1 MKYINDIRNRL
12 KLNESFDLI
21 ERHIVIGSKETYL
34 YYIDGFI
41 KDDVMERIMS
51 NFFTITKEEITQFGD
66 DSTKFIDCKIPYVEV
81 ATESDVDKVI
91 PLILSGQTAMIV
103 EGFKDIILID
113 LRTYPVRGI
122 GEPEKEKTLRGA
134 RDGFVETIVFNTAL
148 IRRRI
153 RDERLIF
160 KMTNIGS
167 SSKSDVVLA
176 YMDGVVD
183 EKALES
189 IERQLKNLKVNALSM
204 CEESLVEALQKSH
217 WLNPFP
223 KVRFTERPDV
233 ASAHIL
239 EGKIAVIVDN
249 SPSAMLLPTCIFD
262 FFQDVD
268 DYYMP
273 VITGNYLRFLRNLI
287 VISTFLVTPLYLLIS
302 LGKVPLP
309 PSLQFL
315 LPTAPYAIPI
325 FIQFLLLEFAIDGL
339 KLASLNTPSSLG
351 MSLSVIGGLILGE
364 FAVKTGWFIPQTI
377 LYMAI
382 VALASFTQPSIELS
396 YSIKFFRMILLIL
409 VNFFGLYGLIGGLL
423 FTVIV
428 LALTKTITGRSY
440 LYPLIPFNWSK
451 LKSLIFRTRLKTSK

>member
-12 KLNESFDLI
+12 KLDESFDLI
-21 ERHIVIGSKETYL
+21 ERHIIIGSKETYL

-41 KDDVMERIMS
+41 KDDVMERIMTS
-51 NFFTITKEEITQFGD
+51 FFSITKEEMSRFND
-66 DSTKFIDCKIPYVEV
+66 ATKFIDCKIPYVEV

-153 RDERLIF
+153 RDERLVF

-273 VITGNYLRFLRNLI
+273 VVTGNYLRFLRNLI

-309 PSLQFL
+309 VSLQFL
-315 LPTAPYAIPI
+315 LPTDPYAIPI

-428 LALTKTITGRSY
+428 LASSKTITGRSY

-451 LKSLIFRTRLKTSK
+451 LKSLIFRTRLKVSK

>member
-1 MKYINDIRNRL
+1 MNNVNKIRNRL
-12 KLNESFDLI
+12 KLNKSFDLI
-21 ERHIVIGSKETYL
+21 ERHIYIGSRETYL

-41 KDDVMERIMS
+41 KDDVMERIMTS
-51 NFFTITKEEITQFGD
+51 FFAITKEEMNQFNDATQ
-66 DSTKFIDCKIPYVEV
+66 FIDCKIPYVEV
-81 ATESDVDKVI
+81 ACESEVDKVI
-91 PLILSGQTAMIV
+91 PLILSGQTAMII

-153 RDERLIF
+153 RDERLVF
-160 KMTNIGS
+160 KMTNVGS

-176 YMDGVVD
+176 YMDGVAN
-183 EKALES
+183 EQALKS
-189 IERQLKNLKVNALSM
+189 IEEQLKTLNVNSLTM
-204 CEESLVEALQKSH
+204 GEESLVEALQKSH

-239 EGKIAVIVDN
+239 EGKVAVIVDN
-249 SPSAMLLPTCIFD
+249 SPSVMLLPTSIFD

-273 VITGNYLRFLRNLI
+273 VITGNYLRFLRNL
-287 VISTFLVTPLYLLIS
+287 VVLSTFLITPLYLLIS
-302 LGKVPLP
+302 LNKIPIP
-309 PSLQFL
+309 ASLQFL
-315 LPTAPYAIPI
+315 IPTDPYAIPI
-325 FIQFLLLEFAIDGL
+325 FIQFLLLEFAVDGL

-396 YSIKFFRMILLIL
+396 YSIKFLRIILLIL
-409 VNFFGLYGLIGGLL
+409 SNFLGVYGFIGGLL
-423 FTVIV
+423 FTIVI
-428 LALTKTITGRSY
+428 LYSCKTLTGSSY
-440 LYPLIPFNWSK
+440 LYPLIPFNWRE
-451 LKSLIFRTRLKTSK
+451 LKSLIFRTRLKTTK